1 MVIRAKKNSGD
12 IVFPARC
19 EDVDYEGILQ
29 RGSAVLH
36 AATHRERV
44 SCAQFE
50 TFPPAVHC
58 PMPAPN
64 VHNLIVWMAVHRSR
78 PPLQH
83 SVLREKKLVVKRQ
96 HAPCESGFRTGFFAV
111 VMRRHHKVGI
121 GLALRFHLV
130 PPIQRVSAVRSTLT
144 GAEFRASLTSCT

>member
-36 AATHRERV
+36 AATHRESV

-50 TFPPAVHC
+50 TFPQAVHC
-58 PMPAPN
+58 QMPAHN
-64 VHNLIVWMAVHRSR
+64 VHNLIVWMAVHPRR
-78 PPLQH
+78 PPPAPAPPREFSPPPFPDSRLPWEP
-83 SVLREKKLVVKRQ
+83 SEPAAEVL
-96 HAPCESGFRTGFFAV
+96 
-111 VMRRHHKVGI
+111 
-121 GLALRFHLV
+121 
-130 PPIQRVSAVRSTLT
+130 
-144 GAEFRASLTSCT
+144 